1 MAISPPPSPP
11 RRTGKLAGPLRWIRR
26 YMGYSRNEAKGLV
39 GLLGLMLVLMIIP
52 VLLRPALPVYL
63 PEADQRELNEL
74 AASLQEHRRV
84 NPYDVSRFPRA
95 KDGPAERDRPRFA
108 PVAQVRLAPF
118 DPNALTDTDWEA
130 RGVPHFVAAR
140 LVKYRT
146 AAGGFKSKAQLKKM
160 YGLTDSLYQRL
171 APFLQLPDETPKR
184 EWPAYATSKPGSSDK
199 FPSFTNAGATSKFP
213 RKPRHLQPFDL
224 NTADTTQLM
233 QIRGIGA
240 GRAKWVIKYRNQL
253 GGYLREEQ
261 LDEVFVLRDAPDLRD
276 SLRKYTFVSPGF
288 APQPVNV
295 NTATFDEL
303 YLHPYIGKPRA
314 RLIVAYRQQ
323 HGLFKRIEDLQRMPT
338 LKMAD
343 WEKMRPYLRCE

>member
-1 MAISPPPSPP
+1 MALSPPPFPP
-11 RRTGKLAGPLRWIRR
+11 RRTGKFAGPLRWIRR
-26 YMGYSRNEAKGLV
+26 YLGYSRNEARGMV
-39 GLLGLMLVLMIIP
+39 GLLALMLVLIITP
-52 VLLRPALPVYL
+52 MLLRPALPVYL

-84 NPYDVSRFPRA
+84 NLYDVSRFPRA
-95 KDGPAERDRPRFA
+95 KDGPAERGRPHFA

-118 DPNALTDTDWEA
+118 DPNALTDNDWEA

-160 YGLTDSLYQRL
+160 YGLTDSVYQRL

-184 EWPAYATSKPGSSDK
+184 EWPAHATSKPGTDGK
-199 FPSFTNAGATSKFP
+199 FPFSANAGATSKFP
-213 RKPRHLQPFDL
+213 RKPRSLQPFDL

-233 QIRGIGA
+233 QIRGIGT
-240 GRAKWVIKYRNQL
+240 GRAKWVVKYRNQL

-261 LDEVFVLRDAPDLRD
+261 LDEIFVLRDAPDLRD

-323 HGLFKRIEDLQRMPT
+323 HGPFKRIEDLQRMPT